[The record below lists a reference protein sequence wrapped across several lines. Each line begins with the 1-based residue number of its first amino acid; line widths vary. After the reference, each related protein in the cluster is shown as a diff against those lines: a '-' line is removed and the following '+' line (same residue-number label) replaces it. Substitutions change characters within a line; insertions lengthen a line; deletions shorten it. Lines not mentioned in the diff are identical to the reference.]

1 MKIGFHS
8 MFFKSLKRL
17 KRRQTWWYKTYE
29 FFKYDIWRFFRNVR
43 KFRKELYGFYP
54 WDFIYNLRLLKRSL
68 ELTCENIEKYGNEV
82 PESKNKKVA
91 KMKRVI
97 ELIEHI
103 SNDDFIDQAEK
114 QLGKE
119 VIRPEWNF
127 EKTDDEL
134 YMLKEDPE
142 EVRTNN
148 SQIFNLADEIE
159 EKQWK
164 ELFSI
169 LQGQDKNDF
178 KPSDTNDR
186 EKMRQEYEE
195 WFDGSGMKTWWD

>member
-1 MKIGFHS
+1 
-8 MFFKSLKRL
+8 
-17 KRRQTWWYKTYE
+17 
-29 FFKYDIWRFFRNVR
+29 
-43 KFRKELYGFYP
+43 
-54 WDFIYNLRLLKRSL
+54 
-68 ELTCENIEKYGNEV
+68 
-82 PESKNKKVA
+82 
-91 KMKRVI
+91 MKRVI